1 MRYDGICRAGFRHM
15 HSRQVPML
23 ARPGGPKHN
32 EEIYNIFVILWAIY
46 KSKITK
52 TPEDI
57 EQINIT
63 HNRVK
68 NDKLLPCLPP
78 FLCTEIMLSF
88 PLSLSQTHT
97 QYRHALAH
105 TRGNAHRNLLSELPC
120 EFINNIVL

>member
-1 MRYDGICRAGFRHM
+1 
-15 HSRQVPML
+15 ML

-32 EEIYNIFVILWAIY
+32 EEIYNIFVIIWAIY
-46 KSKITK
+46 KSKRTK

-57 EQINIT
+57 EQIHIT

-68 NDKLLPCLPP
+68 NDKLLPL

-88 PLSLSQTHT
+88 SRSLSQTHI
-97 QYRHALAH
+97 QYRRAFAH